1 MTIKGVK
8 AISIVK
14 FPSCLVTCAFSQS
27 FVEPWCCKT
36 LSEVL
41 VVCMS
46 KEVPLKEVI
55 KRFQSGG
62 IEAAMVA
69 KPKKSKFFP
78 KQTRQLLRTKVP
90 QSEAETSSR
99 SALLV
104 PTYVSQRAPGTPI
117 IELAK
122 QVKYVIPLPPM
133 LKEVWE

>member
-1 MTIKGVK
+1 MTVKGVK

-14 FPSCLVTCAFSQS
+14 FPSCPVTYTFSQS

-46 KEVPLKEVI
+46 KEVPLEEVI

-69 KPKKSKFFP
+69 TPKKSKFVP
-78 KQTRQLLRTKVP
+78 KQTRQSPRMKVP
-90 QSEAETSSR
+90 QSEAKTSSR
-99 SALLV
+99 SAPLV
-104 PTYVSQRAPGTPI
+104 PTYVSP
-117 IELAK
+117 
-122 QVKYVIPLPPM
+122 
-133 LKEVWE
+133 

>member
-14 FPSCLVTCAFSQS
+14 FPPCPVTCTFSQS

-36 LSEVL
+36 MSEVL

-46 KEVPLKEVI
+46 KEVPLEEVT

-69 KPKKSKFFP
+69 TLKKSGN
-78 KQTRQLLRTKVP
+78 
-90 QSEAETSSR
+90 EE
-99 SALLV
+99 
-104 PTYVSQRAPGTPI
+104 I
-117 IELAK
+117 C
-122 QVKYVIPLPPM
+122 
-133 LKEVWE
+133 